1 MIYKC
6 FKCPCTKPQ
15 GYKRVPT
22 ADEEINEDVESL
34 LSVRQGKRRYLKAS
48 IDCNEDD
55 SKDGFLSCCK
65 NFK

>member
-22 ADEEINEDVESL
+22 ADEEINEDAE
-34 LSVRQGKRRYLKAS
+34 SVRQGERRHLKAS
-48 IDCNEDD
+48 INCDEDD
-55 SKDGFLSCCK
+55 NKDGFLSCCK
-65 NFK
+65 NFFK